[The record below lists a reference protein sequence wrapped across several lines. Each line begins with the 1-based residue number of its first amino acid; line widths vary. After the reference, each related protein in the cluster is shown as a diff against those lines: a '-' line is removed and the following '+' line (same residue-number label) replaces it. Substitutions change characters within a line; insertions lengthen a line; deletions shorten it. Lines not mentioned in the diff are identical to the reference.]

1 MKFDIARQPL
11 IPAFLTLFVLAAV
24 AMWGAAKRPAA
35 MPQSYS
41 ERIAAYTRAAATPL
55 ETADR
60 PDRPAYGPTDPT
72 SKTQPQTTG
81 KADGIACNRLATP
94 ADTQITRTLPAV
106 PDHAAAPDHDSE
118 NREATYP
125 DQTTAA
131 TDTAAIGDDGEALP
145 AAAIH
150 PASPATVTD
159 SATHTA
165 GENTTAADSTA
176 AADHTTVAAETETTT
191 AEETTPGEDP
201 ATAETLAEEP
211 HDRMMIRFP
220 GEWLADFEAHH
231 PGGSRWIGG
240 LLILFTGLCIGRLTA
255 RNNLYSVGTCLAI
268 PLYGILLCGI
278 GDGAFLSS
286 CAAPAL
292 LALATKNYARSF
304 RNGFGFDAIFRASLY
319 LGLLP
324 LVAPAAL
331 PLLLLLPLA
340 VQLFRRTL
348 RELTVALA
356 GVLLPL
362 FVLCYINWGVG
373 GDFAA
378 PLLLLGRLLTCGP
391 LPTPEALLP
400 LPKLLFTGA
409 AVVLGLLSTLFV
421 FADRYAVGT
430 KPRFILLFA
439 CITLILACGS
449 LCSPAAT
456 AETVTLLAVPV
467 TLLLPFLFVRVRRPI
482 AAPLYAALL
491 AVAVANVILQ

>member
-211 HDRMMIRFP
+211 HDRMAIRFP
-220 GEWLADFEAHH
+220 GEWLADFEANH
-231 PGGSRWIGG
+231 PGGARWIGG
-240 LLILFTGLCIGRLTA
+240 LLILFAGLCIGRLTA

-324 LVAPAAL
+324 LVATAAA
-331 PLLLLLPLA
+331 PLLILLPLA
-340 VQLFRRTL
+340 VMLFRRTL
-348 RELTVALA
+348 REVAVAVAGLLLPALTLCYVNWAAGGEFLAQVAEPGSAFIAGTPLSLFLSTPVQNLVLPGAVFLLDLTALLFFLSDIYALGTKPRLIFIFNISALLLTAAALCGPAATPATVALA
-356 GVLLPL
+356 AVPSAVLLPFM
-362 FVLCYINWGVG
+362 FVRIHRAIALPLY
-373 GDFAA
+373 
-378 PLLLLGRLLTCGP
+378 LLLL
-391 LPTPEALLP
+391 AS
-400 LPKLLFTGA
+400 
-409 AVVLGLLSTLFV
+409 AVISAVL
-421 FADRYAVGT
+421 
-430 KPRFILLFA
+430 
-439 CITLILACGS
+439 
-449 LCSPAAT
+449 
-456 AETVTLLAVPV
+456 
-467 TLLLPFLFVRVRRPI
+467 
-482 AAPLYAALL
+482 
-491 AVAVANVILQ
+491 Q